1 MMITKGRYRG
11 WDIGMGLVGG
21 TDGQVEVQCSLANQ
35 CYYDKFK
42 STTDEQI
49 REVFK
54 IDSRDITFYR
64 VAQDEPNGFVGFGWS
79 FMFSG
84 LQGDPT
90 QYEFLAWMFRGI
102 DKIMDTMNKANQDKT
117 GQDK

>member
-1 MMITKGRYRG
+1 MVIAKGIYRG
-11 WDIGMGLVGG
+11 WDIGIGLLGG
-21 TDGQVEVQCSLANQ
+21 TDGQVEVQCALANKF
-35 CYYDKFK
+35 YYDKFK

-49 REVFK
+49 KGVFG
-54 IDSRDITFYR
+54 IDSKNTTFYR
-64 VAQDEPNGFVGFGWS
+64 MTDGETPVFGWS

-102 DKIMDTMNKANQDKT
+102 DKIMDIFNYSTDE
-117 GQDK
+117 DR

>member
-1 MMITKGRYRG
+1 MRIAMGRYRG
-11 WDIGMGLVGG
+11 WDIGVGILGG
-21 TDGQVEVQCSLANQ
+21 TDGQIEVQCSLANRY
-35 CYYDKFK
+35 YYDKFK

-49 REVFK
+49 RDVFG
-54 IDSRDITFYR
+54 IDSKDTTFYR
-64 VAQDEPNGFVGFGWS
+64 MKDGETPVFGWS

-102 DKIMDTMNKANQDKT
+102 DKIMDMMNKPKQNNANQT
-117 GQDK
+117 I

>member
-1 MMITKGRYRG
+1 MVISRGRYRG

-35 CYYDKFK
+35 CCYDKFK

-49 REVFK
+49 KEVFG
-54 IDSRDITFYR
+54 IGSRDTTFYR
-64 VAQDEPNGFVGFGWS
+64 TTDGETPVFGWS

-90 QYEFLAWMFRGI
+90 QYEFLACMFRRI
-102 DKIMDTMNKANQDKT
+102 DKIMDIMNKTN
-117 GQDK
+117 

>member
-1 MMITKGRYRG
+1 MVITKGRYRG

-21 TDGQVEVQCSLANQ
+21 TDGQVEVHCSLANQ
-35 CYYDKFK
+35 YYYDKFK

-49 REVFK
+49 REVFN
-54 IDSRDITFYR
+54 IGSRDTTFYR
-64 VAQDEPNGFVGFGWS
+64 TTDGETPVFGWS

-102 DKIMDTMNKANQDKT
+102 DKIMDIMNKTN
-117 GQDK
+117 

>member
-1 MMITKGRYRG
+1 MVITKGRYRG

-35 CYYDKFK
+35 FYYDKFK

-49 REVFK
+49 KEVFG
-54 IDSRDITFYR
+54 IGSRDTTFYR
-64 VAQDEPNGFVGFGWS
+64 MTDGETPVFGWS

-102 DKIMDTMNKANQDKT
+102 DKIMDIMNKTN
-117 GQDK
+117 